1 MFNGGWW
8 NMFETYG
15 TVELYLLYKLIEK
28 QARDNAGNEDGGT
41 HSEFSKF
48 E

>member
-1 MFNGGWW
+1 MFNNGWW
-8 NMFETYG
+8 NMFESYG

-28 QARDNAGNEDGGT
+28 QERDNAGNEDGRT
-41 HSEFSKF
+41 RSEFSKF